1 MFRNMIPF
9 DRVQRKR
16 YPLGYMRVRIWL
28 LERVMLRSMLRA
40 DVVIFVS
47 DFARRVIEQ
56 RVPECI
62 KRAVVI
68 PHGVGPEFRVG
79 SVRAQRPGWL
89 PAGDYLLYVSTFDV
103 YKAQLE
109 VVRGFSLLKA
119 RRGGTERLVLVGSER
134 QNPNYSSKV
143 RAEIMRLGLEKDV
156 NIVGLVPYQELP
168 GVYQNALIN
177 IFAAESEN
185 CPNILLEAMAAGR
198 PVVSSNFS
206 PMPEFGGD
214 AVVYFNPQEPQDF
227 ADKVGKILDDPSV
240 LRAFGQ
246 RAAERALRYDW
257 EAAAATTWQTIFG
270 VAA

>member
-1 MFRNMIPF
+1 MIPF
-9 DRVQRKR
+9 DRVQRAR
-16 YPLGYMRVRIWL
+16 YPLGYTRVRNWL
-28 LERVMLRSMLRA
+28 LERAMLRSMLRA
-40 DVVIFVS
+40 DLVIFVS
-47 DFARRVIEQ
+47 DFARRVIEL
-56 RVPECI
+56 RVQERI

-79 SVRAQRPGWL
+79 SGPVQRPRWL
-89 PAGDYLLYVSTFDV
+89 PAGNYLLYVSTFDV

-119 RRGGTERLVLVGSER
+119 RRGGTEKLVLVGSEK

-143 RAEIMRLGLEKDV
+143 RAEIMRLGLEEDV
-156 NIVGLVPYQELP
+156 SIVGLVPHQELP

-177 IFAAESEN
+177 VFAAESEN

-198 PVVSSNFS
+198 PVVSSS
-206 PMPEFGGD
+206 IPPMPEFGGD
-214 AVVYFNPQEPQDF
+214 AVVYFNPREPEDF
-227 ADKVGKILDDPSV
+227 ADKVGKIMDDPSA
-240 LRAFGQ
+240 LRTLGQ

-257 EAAAATTWQTIFG
+257 EVAAAATWQTIFG